1 MRTKLLALAAVGL
14 MATTVMTACD
24 GSGDSSDASSGSAAA
39 GADGE
44 TGARVGVIMPDTKSS
59 TRWSSDD
66 PKYLKAAFDKEKI
79 PVEIKNAQGDPENFK
94 AIGEQMVNSGAKVII
109 MASLDSDSGKAVID
123 AAHAKH
129 IPVIDYDRLT
139 LDGGADYYVS
149 FDGNEVGRVQ
159 AQQLQNCV
167 TAKSIHD
174 PIVAELNGS
183 PTDNNATLFK
193 AGYDGVLQDLYDVG
207 TYQKGP
213 DQFVPDWDEAQA
225 KVIFG
230 QMLSQQP
237 KIGAVLA
244 ANDGI
249 ANAVIGVLKAKGLN
263 GKVPVTGQDATIQ
276 GLQNIL
282 SGDQCMSVWKK
293 FQPEADTAAGL
304 AISLYNGK
312 RPVLKT
318 DPIKDPESGAYIPF
332 ASLDPVAIT
341 ADNIKDMIDQ
351 KAITYKQLCT
361 GKYVALCADHGITNG
376 SKPSTG
382 SDDTTK

>member
-24 GSGDSSDASSGSAAA
+24 GSGDSSDASSGGTAA
-39 GADGE
+39 GGE

-66 PKYLKAAFDKEKI
+66 PKFLQAAFDKAKI
-79 PVEIKNAQGDPENFK
+79 KVEIKNAQGDAENFK
-94 AIGEQMVNSGAKVII
+94 RIGDQMINSGAKVII

-129 IPVIDYDRLT
+129 IPVIDYDRMT
-139 LDGGADYYVS
+139 LNGGADYYVS
-149 FDGNEVGRVQ
+149 FDGGKVGDAQ
-159 AQQLQNCV
+159 ASQLQNCIA
-167 TAKSIHD
+167 AKNIQD

-193 AGYDGVLQDLYDVG
+193 DGYDAQLQPLYDAG

-213 DQFVPDWDEAQA
+213 DQWVPNWDEGEATA
-225 KVIFG
+225 IFT

-249 ANAVIGVLKAKGLN
+249 ANAVIAVLKKKGLN
-263 GKVPVTGQDATIQ
+263 GKVPVTGQDATVE

-293 FQPEADTAAGL
+293 FQPEAETAANL
-304 AISLYNGK
+304 AVQLYNGK
-312 RPVLKT
+312 KPQLK
-318 DPIKDPESGAYIPF
+318 DQLKDPESGAYVPF
-332 ASLDPVAIT
+332 ASLVPVAVT
-341 ADNIKDMIDQ
+341 VNNIKDMVDE
-351 KAITYKQLCT
+351 KAVTYKQLCN
-361 GKYVALCADHGITNG
+361 GKFAPLCAQHDITPADDN
-376 SKPSTG
+376 SK
-382 SDDTTK
+382 